1 LETTKYKL
9 LFKNGIFHE
18 NYFKNSARRKFMQ
31 NIQKREK
38 DIKNKMRNWSSKE
51 LRELRKLRNVK
62 RMN

>member
-1 LETTKYKL
+1 
-9 LFKNGIFHE
+9 
-18 NYFKNSARRKFMQ
+18 MQ